1 MSRTECHWIAASAAF
16 NGGGGDCRDET
27 DEHGGMTELAEQE
40 KKYYWLKLDKN
51 FFKRHDIRIIE
62 AMPNGKDYILFY
74 LKLLVESVSHNGML
88 RFSDAIPYDENML
101 STITN
106 TNIDIVRAAIS
117 VFTNLQMIEVMDDK
131 TIFMVEV
138 ENMTGCETKWAEKKR
153 NYRAKIGQA
162 EDNVPSGVDVVRQE
176 KELEKEKE
184 LELEKEEKDI
194 VAPGGSTPS
203 LSSGFQDPGSFE
215 MQCVEKLI
223 ESCLETYQ
231 KSKVPDTLEKKARW
245 AVEIE
250 KMKRLDGLREEEI
263 GQALQFAIHDSFW
276 KTNIRSAKKFRE
288 KFETLYTQS
297 QAKRGYDTD
306 GEKSQPEKKF
316 GRNMQ

>member
-1 MSRTECHWIAASAAF
+1 M
-16 NGGGGDCRDET
+16 
-27 DEHGGMTELAEQE
+27 AEQA

-88 RFSDAIPYDENML
+88 RFSDAIPYDESML
-101 STITN
+101 STVTN
-106 TNIDIVRAAIS
+106 TNIDVVRAAVG
-117 VFTNLQMIEVMDDK
+117 VFTKLRMIEVMDDK

-162 EDNVPSGVDVVRQE
+162 GDNVLTVVDVVRQE

-194 VAPGGSTPS
+194 VAPGGSTPP
-203 LSSGFQDPGSFE
+203 LPSGFSDPESFE
-215 MQCVEKLI
+215 MQCVAMLI
-223 ESCLETYQ
+223 ESCLETYP
-231 KSKVPDTLEKKARW
+231 KSKVPDTLEKKIKW
-245 AVEIE
+245 AAEIE

-263 GQALQFAIHDSFW
+263 RQALQFAISDSFW
-276 KTNIRSAKKFRE
+276 KTNIRSTKKFRE
-288 KFETLYTQS
+288 KFETLFTQS
-297 QAKRGYDTD
+297 QSKRGLDHD
-306 GEKSQPEKKF
+306 GNQNQPEKKF